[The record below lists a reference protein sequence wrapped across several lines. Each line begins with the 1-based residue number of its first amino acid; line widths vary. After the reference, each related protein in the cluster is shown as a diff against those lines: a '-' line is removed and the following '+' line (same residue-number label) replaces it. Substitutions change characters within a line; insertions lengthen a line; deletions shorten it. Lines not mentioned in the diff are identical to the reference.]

1 MGYIVLGACGL
12 VFAVIV
18 VSYILIQWRARPW

>member
-1 MGYIVLGACGL
+1 MGWLVLGGCGL

-18 VSYILIQWRARPW
+18 IAYIVIAWW